1 MPSLIK
7 TLTGQAGIVSF
18 GSKHPNKRHCTSVV
32 CLQPVLPSSLH
43 SHDVLLCLSTA
54 ELQYILGPKL
64 LYGFCREQALAGSVV
79 RTVAINPDEQP
90 AIRLADYLVALEV
103 CRVDRQ
109 RLQAFSGVDQ
119 LPVERA

>member
-54 ELQYILGPKL
+54 ELQNILGPKP
-64 LYGFCREQALAGSVV
+64 LYGFCREQALAGFVV
-79 RTVAINPDEQP
+79 LKALLNICYARPVAINPDEQP
-90 AIRLADYLVALEV
+90 AIRLADYLVALESM
-103 CRVDRQ
+103 
-109 RLQAFSGVDQ
+109 SGRPTKV
-119 LPVERA
+119 ASS